1 MKKLLVAIALI
12 VLVTPFHA
20 AFADSI
26 IASNPG
32 GHAAFNVIPYGSL
45 FGSGRYQE
53 VYSSSLFT
61 GPVEITS
68 LAFSPQDT
76 TFYAANVDLRMTTTN
91 VQVGNLSTNL
101 DDNFTIPLTDVY
113 SNPNFGENVT
123 GGSETFS
130 LIFNLTNP
138 FLYDPAQGNLLFD
151 LVISD
156 QNQNEAFSRSGT
168 GSILSRAYNSAAFGD
183 GADGVGL
190 RTEIGFTAVPEPG
203 TLVMLGTGALG
214 LAGTIRRKLTQ

>member
-1 MKKLLVAIALI
+1 MKKCLLALALLAT
-12 VLVTPFHA
+12 VFPFNT

-61 GPVEITS
+61 GPVVITS

-76 TFYAANVDLRMTTTN
+76 TFYSANVDLRMTTTN

-101 DDNFTIPLTDVY
+101 DDNFIIPLTDVY

-130 LIFNLTNP
+130 LVFNLTTP
-138 FLYDPAQGNLLFD
+138 FMYDPAQGNLLFD
-151 LVISD
+151 LVISN
-156 QNQNEAFSRSGT
+156 QNQSMGFSRSGT
-168 GSILSRAYNSAAFGD
+168 GPILSRAYNSSGFGN

-190 RTEIGFTAVPEPG
+190 RTLIGFEPAVPEPG
-203 TLVMLGTGALG
+203 TIVLLGGGLVG
-214 LAGTIRRKLTQ
+214 LAATVRRKLM